1 MMRTRLAR
9 FSADFDAVV
18 RPLLAPL
25 QRATSALAETSS
37 EIEDT
42 DLLPDL
48 TELHHQL
55 ETLVNKVE
63 EQQAY
68 VLIFG
73 PLKSGKSTLMNAL
86 SAAYVSEVTS
96 LPAYPCMVYVSYAP
110 QKTFKLTR
118 YDGKVDELSDA
129 GALRLHVQRAHSELA
144 ARIREVESEGAT
156 FDPSTH
162 LPSAI
167 RRIDVGVPA
176 GELEQSGAVLVDT
189 PGLYSRMRF
198 GYDRMTKDFRNAAA
212 CAMFVVKTDNL
223 FLEQVFD
230 EFNELLELF
239 SRIFLIVN
247 IDTTKADLGPDG
259 ELVPSLEQTDPLRL
273 IEAFENLAMSAP
285 LKQAAEDGRLRIYP
299 VDLLR
304 AGSWRLQQAI
314 DTAVARATGQEDVEE
329 NNDKRPDQLEDY
341 KGQASFDAFLGDLT
355 EFLNSTDY
363 LNAFLNDSLRRARTL
378 LSDVAQLC
386 DRPSV
391 IAFLGR
397 LSELECE
404 REEGRVRR
412 DALERL
418 ETFPWNDASAGIH
431 DQLTAEFIQRGKG
444 AEERTTKALD
454 AAVTGWFQTDASLQA
469 LLEDELLP
477 ILTLHRNELLAYARE
492 ALAREALDE
501 TGGLNVPDS
510 VKADLLLNEVSLERL
525 ARQAVRSIGPMQ
537 GEEGIEAPFGTRDLP
552 VRKKVWDWVFFR
564 RKSGV
569 RSRLFGP
576 KDQPSHRIPVA
587 DKEAILGDVARRVM
601 ENKLDLYLPA
611 FFRDAAMK
619 MPERVLEAYEKSF
632 RTPLAEELAVRRST
646 IDKGLEQLERR
657 VDELLVVKEHITGLD
672 RVASSGLID
681 VVAMTARHGMSVV
694 EDELLP
700 TPPPKDRH
708 PLAPSTPTAPS
719 VTPLV
724 APQVSERGRDA
735 LQPLRDAVQP
745 LADPV
750 D

>member
-25 QRATSALAETSS
+25 QDATTALAETSG
-37 EIEDT
+37 ELEDK

-55 ETLVNKVE
+55 EILVNKVE

-96 LPAYPCMVYVSYAP
+96 LPAYPCMVYVSYSA
-110 QKTFKLTR
+110 QKNFKLTR
-118 YDGKVDELSDA
+118 YDGKVEVLSDA

-144 ARIREVESEGAT
+144 ARIREVEAEGVT
-156 FDPSTH
+156 FDPSVH

-176 GELEQSGAVLVDT
+176 AELEQSGAVLVDT
-189 PGLYSRMRF
+189 PGLYSRMKF

-239 SRIFLIVN
+239 SRIFLVVN
-247 IDTTKADLGPDG
+247 IDTTKTDLGPNGD
-259 ELVPSLEQTDPLRL
+259 LVPSLEQSDPLRL
-273 IEAFENLAMSAP
+273 IEAFENLAMNAP

-304 AGSWRLQQAI
+304 AGSWRLRSANAPKLRMLVGEPPEPAAQDGAEGEQLA
-314 DTAVARATGQEDVEE
+314 DSEDYQGQE
-329 NNDKRPDQLEDY
+329 
-341 KGQASFDAFLGDLT
+341 SFDAFLGDLT
-355 EFLNSTDY
+355 DFLNSTDY

-378 LSDVAQLC
+378 MSGVAQLC

-397 LSELECE
+397 LSELESE
-404 REEGRVRR
+404 REEARLRR
-412 DALERL
+412 EALERL
-418 ETFPWNDASAGIH
+418 EAFPWNAAAAGIR
-431 DQLTAEFIQRGKG
+431 DQLVAQFAQRVKD
-444 AEERTTKALD
+444 AEERTTTALD
-454 AAVTGWFQTDASLQA
+454 AAVNAWFHNDASLQA
-469 LLEDELLP
+469 LLQDELQPL
-477 ILTLHRNELLAYARE
+477 LALHRSDLIAFARE
-492 ALAREALDE
+492 ALGREALGE
-501 TGGLNVPDS
+501 TGGLTVPQ
-510 VKADLLLNEVSLERL
+510 VVRADLLLNEVSLERL
-525 ARQAVRSIGPMQ
+525 ARQALRSIGPMQ
-537 GEEGIEAPFGTRDLP
+537 GEAAPEAPFGTRDLP
-552 VRKKVWDWVFFR
+552 VRKKAWDWVFFR

-569 RSRLFGP
+569 RRRLFGP
-576 KDQPSHRIPVA
+576 SDQPSHRIPAA
-587 DKEAILGDVARRVM
+587 DKASILGDVGRRVM
-601 ENKLDLYLPA
+601 VNKLDLFLPK
-611 FFRDAAMK
+611 FFREAAK
-619 MPERVLEAYEKSF
+619 QMPERVLEAYEKSF

-646 IDKGLEQLERR
+646 LDKGLELLDRR
-657 VDELLVVKEHITGLD
+657 VTELLVIKEHITGLD
-672 RVASSGLID
+672 RLASSGLID
-681 VVAMTARHGMSVV
+681 VVAMTARHGADAGS
-694 EDELLP
+694 DELLP
-700 TPPPKDRH
+700 TPPPERGRH
-708 PLAPSTPTAPS
+708 PLSPTSPAPESK
-719 VTPLV
+719 
-724 APQVSERGRDA
+724 D
-735 LQPLRDAVQP
+735 LQPLVE
-745 LADPV
+745 
-750 D
+750 